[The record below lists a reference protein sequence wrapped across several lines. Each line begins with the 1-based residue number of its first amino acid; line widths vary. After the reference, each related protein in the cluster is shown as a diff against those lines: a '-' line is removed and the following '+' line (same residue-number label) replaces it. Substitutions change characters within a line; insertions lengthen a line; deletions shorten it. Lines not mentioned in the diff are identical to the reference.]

1 MTTDAHIRADV
12 LENCGIAWPNPGMWL
27 QAQQQFQNITSPRN
41 DTIDPEAHAHSPRR
55 RDASMRLACARQIN
69 PSILLANTYEL
80 MAPSGFQAYASRT
93 NDPALSQNGAD
104 PFVGGPILNNNLFK
118 NMTSRNTTSSGDIT
132 MKSRSTSS
140 SHDEA
145 MPDISRLPSPIT
157 GHRRRSIL
165 ESQAAVYAPDLMPF
179 GSKEQNRRWLKELEG
194 EGELNGYESQFDE
207 VMAGFSPSRK
217 QSTLSG
223 ISAPSNTR
231 ASSAANTPPGLH
243 APPSTLAG
251 SGVVLFEGVP
261 RSVSV
266 TTRDPPPSISRV
278 PSDNIRTQSETRKN
292 QSSHGDAHENG
303 KEKTETTIRKKPVG
317 RPRGRKEGRSSEQG
331 LDVPVNETD
340 RRASTGSVNANAK
353 AKADESDDKIGD
365 GKRKRVSSTFGSKV
379 PLKDR
384 AENAH
389 LLSPT
394 RKVSKTAL
402 QDDISAKL
410 GEIDDLTEDGVV
422 VRQPLGELDNIM

>member
-1 MTTDAHIRADV
+1 MTTDAHISADI

-55 RDASMRLACARQIN
+55 RDASMRLACARLID
-69 PSILLANTYEL
+69 PSAPPGNTCEL
-80 MAPSGFQAYASRT
+80 MAHSAFPVHGPRT

-104 PFVGGPILNNNLFK
+104 PFVGGPILNNNFFK

-157 GHRRRSIL
+157 GHRRRSLL
-165 ESQAAVYAPDLMPF
+165 ESQATVYAPDLMTM
-179 GSKEQNRRWLKELEG
+179 SKEQNRRWREALQG
-194 EGELNGYESQFDE
+194 EREVDQYESQFDD

-217 QSTLSG
+217 QSALSG

-243 APPSTLAG
+243 APSSTLAG
-251 SGVVLFEGVP
+251 SGAVLFEGHP

-266 TTRDPPPSISRV
+266 TTRDPPPSIARV
-278 PSDNIRTQSETRKN
+278 PSDTIRKQSETRKN
-292 QSSHGDAHENG
+292 ESSHSDAHENA
-303 KEKTETTIRKKPVG
+303 KEKTEATIRKKPVG

-331 LDVPVNETD
+331 LDVPINETE

-410 GEIDDLTEDGVV
+410 REIDDLTEDGVV

>member
-1 MTTDAHIRADV
+1 
-12 LENCGIAWPNPGMWL
+12 
-27 QAQQQFQNITSPRN
+27 
-41 DTIDPEAHAHSPRR
+41 
-55 RDASMRLACARQIN
+55 
-69 PSILLANTYEL
+69 
-80 MAPSGFQAYASRT
+80 
-93 NDPALSQNGAD
+93 
-104 PFVGGPILNNNLFK
+104 
-118 NMTSRNTTSSGDIT
+118 

-165 ESQAAVYAPDLMPF
+165 ESQAAAYVPDLTTS
-179 GSKEQNRRWLKELEG
+179 GSKEQNRYWQKELQG
-194 EGELNGYESQFDE
+194 EREANRHESQFDDG
-207 VMAGFSPSRK
+207 MAAFSPSRK

-231 ASSAANTPPGLH
+231 VSSAANTPTGLH
-243 APPSTLAG
+243 APPTTLAG
-251 SGVVLFEGVP
+251 AGVVLYEGHP

-278 PSDNIRTQSETRKN
+278 PSDTIRTQSETRKN
-292 QSSHGDAHENG
+292 ESFHSDANENA

-317 RPRGRKEGRSSEQG
+317 RPRGRKEGRSSEHG
-331 LDVPVNETD
+331 LDVPVNETE
-340 RRASTGSVNANAK
+340 RRASTGSVNSNAK

-402 QDDISAKL
+402 QDDVSAKL

>member
-1 MTTDAHIRADV
+1 MK
-12 LENCGIAWPNPGMWL
+12 
-27 QAQQQFQNITSPRN
+27 
-41 DTIDPEAHAHSPRR
+41 
-55 RDASMRLACARQIN
+55 LACTRLLN
-69 PSILLANTYEL
+69 PSVPPTNTYEL
-80 MAPSGFQAYASRT
+80 MAQSGFQARGPRS
-93 NDPALSQNGAD
+93 NDLSLSQNGAD
-104 PFVGGPILNNNLFK
+104 PFVGGPILNNSFFK

-145 MPDISRLPSPIT
+145 MPDISRIPSPT
-157 GHRRRSIL
+157 TDPSCRTIL
-165 ESQAAVYAPDLMPF
+165 ESQAAVYAPSLMTTE
-179 GSKEQNRRWLKELEG
+179 SQEQNRRWLREIQG
-194 EGELNGYESQFDE
+194 EREVNRYESQFDDG
-207 VMAGFSPSRK
+207 MAAFSTSRK
-217 QSTLSG
+217 QSNLSG

-231 ASSAANTPPGLH
+231 ASSAANTPPGPH
-243 APPSTLAG
+243 APPGTAAG
-251 SGVVLFEGVP
+251 SGAVLFGGHP

-266 TTRDPPPSISRV
+266 TTRDLPPPIAPG
-278 PSDNIRTQSETRKN
+278 PSDTIRSQSESWKN
-292 QSSHGDAHENG
+292 ESRQCEAHENA

-331 LDVPVNETD
+331 LDVPVNKTE
-340 RRASTGSVNANAK
+340 RKGSTGSVSANAK
-353 AKADESDDKIGD
+353 EKGDESDEKVGD

-394 RKVSKTAL
+394 RKVSKTGL

-422 VRQPLGELDNIM
+422 VRQPLGELDNII